1 MQKQR
6 LIGLAEVCG
15 QDSCHVQFE
24 ESSIH
29 PGQKFV
35 NALLLER
42 VFIYHTD
49 SLLSAIYHTDRPY
62 SSKNKDLG

>member
-1 MQKQR
+1 MV
-6 LIGLAEVCG
+6 LDCG
-15 QDSCHVQFE
+15 RYTID
-24 ESSIH
+24 
-29 PGQKFV
+29 P
-35 NALLLER
+35 ER